1 MTERSDEGEG
11 GTARGESPA
20 RREAPARTPSES
32 AQAATGDPG
41 SRPRTDQAANG
52 GIPAGPPPVDVPD
65 EPEPSSGQTPEESI
79 SQPWSE
85 TLSLK
90 ETRRT
95 ELREAYGYVRAA
107 IKARPNRFRTRR
119 LQLRQARIRSSYDIY
134 VARSIRL
141 AAWTA
146 VAGVLAGVL
155 VTLTIATSGHSFAA
169 LRPLFAFPGI
179 SSGIFTTYPALATGL
194 VLATVGGIGAG
205 LATLLG
211 RSYYPIYLIRR
222 RRLSI
227 NQNLPYA
234 IMFMYALSRGGMDF
248 LDVCRRVADFEGMYG
263 EAANEFD
270 VVVRE
275 IDLFGND
282 LLQALSNVQTLTPSD
297 ELHRF
302 IDDLLSVLES
312 GGDLETFL
320 HQETEK
326 YLDTAREDQETFIET
341 VGTLSELFVVA
352 FVAAPL
358 LLIVVL
364 MVVSFLGA
372 DTIWIIEVLVY
383 LVFPLGM
390 LGFLLTVD
398 HLSGPD
404 TEPPRMHNT
413 HSDRTVAA
421 ETPTDDSR
429 FPAYRRTGGDVGP
442 RGFLAAQVRGVRHS
456 PSRSLWLTIPAGILA
471 AALVIATGVAEPT
484 VAAFVASP
492 TWTTGWIVVVPLL
505 TAVTPLMVL
514 HERERRRR
522 RTIAQ
527 RLPDV
532 LNILSNANEMGVD
545 LVDGCELV
553 SRWSSGVLGTE
564 FQKVRN
570 DLAWNHDLRLALL
583 SFADRMAVPQLTRS
597 MTLIAEGS
605 RASGDLHSLLDIA
618 ATDTRARATLERA
631 RRRSVNSYVA
641 IVIIGFLVYLL
652 VILMV
657 TESYLGPIAELAG
670 TSQAP
675 DRPAALAGMGA
686 APVDTY
692 RMLFLHS
699 ALIQGF
705 GSGLIA
711 GKLADDDFK
720 SGLRYGIA
728 MLVTTMAAFVFF
740 V

>member
-1 MTERSDEGEG
+1 MTEREDQGEDD
-11 GTARGESPA
+11 TARGESPDRHEAQA
-20 RREAPARTPSES
+20 RNPSGSE
-32 AQAATGDPG
+32 QAATEDHE
-41 SRPRTDQAANG
+41 SHVRTDQEAVGA
-52 GIPAGPPPVDVPD
+52 IPADSPPVDVPD
-65 EPEPSSGQTPEESI
+65 EPEPFSGQPPEESI
-79 SQPWSE
+79 SQSWSE

-90 ETRRT
+90 GTRRA

-119 LQLRQARIRSSYDIY
+119 RQLRQARIRSRYDIY
-134 VARSIRL
+134 LARSIRL
-141 AAWTA
+141 AAGA
-146 VAGVLAGVL
+146 VVAGALAGVL
-155 VTLTIATSGHSFAA
+155 VTLTILASAHSFAP

-194 VLATVGGIGAG
+194 VLASVGGIGAG

-211 RSYYPIYLIRR
+211 RSYYPRYLIRR

-234 IMFMYALSRGGMDF
+234 IMFMYGLSRGGMNF
-248 LDVCRRVADFEGMYG
+248 LEVCRRVADAEGMYG
-263 EAANEFD
+263 EVANEFD

-282 LLQALSNVQTLTPSD
+282 LLQGLSNVQTLTPSD

-326 YLDTAREDQETFIET
+326 YLDTASKDQETFIET

-364 MVVSFLGA
+364 TVVSFIGA
-372 DTIWIIEVLVY
+372 DTVWIIEVLVY

-390 LGFLLTVD
+390 LGFLFTVD

-404 TEPPRMHNT
+404 TEPPTMHGPD
-413 HSDRTVAA
+413 SDRTMAA
-421 ETPTDDSR
+421 EDSKDDPR
-429 FPAYRRTGGDVGP
+429 FRAYRRAGGGAGLG
-442 RGFLAAQVRGVRHS
+442 GFLRAQVRGVRHS

-505 TAVTPLMVL
+505 TTVTPLMVL

-522 RTIAQ
+522 RMIAQ

-570 DLAWNHDLRLALL
+570 DLAWNHDLRRALL
-583 SFADRMAVPQLTRS
+583 SFADRMAVPQLSRS

-657 TESYLGPIAELAG
+657 SKSYLGPIAELSGA
-670 TSQAP
+670 SQAP
-675 DRPAALAGMGA
+675 DRPAALAGLGA

-728 MLVTTMAAFVFF
+728 MVVTTMAAFVIF